1 MKILIITAVS
11 AFVITI
17 GITMA
22 LTGTFRHIAS
32 RFSEPAETQQ
42 ATETGETQSG
52 SSEPAETE
60 QAAVTGKAQEE
71 GESLQ
76 PQEDGDLGSPS
87 ARKRNSAILAL
98 GDPRLA
104 DYEAQI
110 AVAEAKLAAIKAEI
124 ESLNN
129 VKTSITRSQQLAK
142 VYGSMRPN
150 NAASI
155 LCELEEALTGQI
167 LSEMNNR
174 TAGKMMDAIATA
186 NPTYAAKLSKFMADL
201 GAER

>member
-52 SSEPAETE
+52 SSEPAETQ

-71 GESLQ
+71 GESPQ
-76 PQEDGDLGSPS
+76 PQEDGG
-87 ARKRNSAILAL
+87 
-98 GDPRLA
+98 PRLA

-110 AVAEAKLAAIKAEI
+110 AAAEAKLAAIKAEI